1 MTKPYREVP
10 ADSMGEL
17 GYLNLLQDI
26 MQHGEQKMERNGM
39 TRKLVGS
46 TLTMDLLN
54 HPFPLFVSKKMFW
67 KGIVAELD
75 FFLNGVSDIRYLW
88 NRNVHIW
95 DGDWEKFARKHQTE
109 AWVNSVMDSCNKRDN
124 ISRMKD
130 IRYNMGNIYG
140 VQWRGCNRFGVL
152 GFTEDL
158 GRPHAPD
165 QFSKLLE
172 SVANGGTRRD
182 IVDAWNP
189 SELSD
194 MTLPPCHILWQVH
207 RNGDYLDMTM
217 YQRSADMFLGVPFN
231 VTSYATLLQLIAKLT
246 GLKARKLVMMFA
258 DAHIYEAH
266 FDAVNEQIDR
276 YQYVRDLYQ
285 GHGLNQEMSPVMVFD
300 EVPYRGGTIG
310 EFFWDKSEDKDKY
323 AFNLFNEK
331 KSYMVSIQNY
341 APLDAIK
348 APLLT

>member
-1 MTKPYREVP
+1 MTQPYREVP
-10 ADSMGEL
+10 SDSMGEL

-26 MQHGEQKMERNGM
+26 MQNGEKKMERNGM

-46 TLTMDLLN
+46 TLTVDLLN

-95 DGDWEKFARKHQTE
+95 DGDWEKFARKHQTSD
-109 AWVNSVMDSCNKRDN
+109 WVDKVMDSCKKRDT
-124 ISRMKD
+124 ISRISDM
-130 IRYNMGNIYG
+130 RFNMGNIYG
-140 VQWRGCNRFGVL
+140 VQWRGSNRFGVL
-152 GFTEDL
+152 GFTEEFVNQN
-158 GRPHAPD
+158 APD
-165 QFSKLLE
+165 QFHNMLVSTMK
-172 SVANGGTRRD
+172 GGTRRD

-189 SELSD
+189 SELED

-207 RNGDYLDMTM
+207 RNGEDLDMTM

-231 VTSYATLLQLIAKLT
+231 VASYAALLQLIAKISH
-246 GLKARKLVMMFA
+246 LKARKLVIMFA

-266 FDAVNEQIDR
+266 FDAVNEQIERFDF
-276 YQYVRDLYQ
+276 VRALYQ
-285 GHGLNQEMSPVMVFD
+285 QHGLNQDNSPAMVFD
-300 EVPYRGGTIG
+300 EVPCRFSSAND
-310 EFFWDKSEDKDKY
+310 FFWDKSTDTTKY
-323 AFNLFNEK
+323 AFNLFNEQR
-331 KSYMVSIQNY
+331 SYLVSVEKY
-341 APLDAIK
+341 SPLSAIK